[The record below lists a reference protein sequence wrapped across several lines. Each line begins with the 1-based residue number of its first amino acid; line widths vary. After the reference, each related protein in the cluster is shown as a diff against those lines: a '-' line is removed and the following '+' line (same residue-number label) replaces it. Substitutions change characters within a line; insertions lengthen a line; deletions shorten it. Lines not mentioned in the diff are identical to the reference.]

1 MKALFIAIVLIV
13 IASAAYAEVRE
24 DVRTDV
30 RPEIAPIVVLNGGS
44 KNPIDSNEIQFE
56 PDPTPAPT
64 KADENVLTAAAD
76 PNLIRTEISSTR
88 KMVEDALKAGG
99 PKFICR
105 GVGPFWILKIGE
117 ENVEFDI
124 VGEKFLQFS
133 APASSSSVNSAASVT
148 NFTAK
153 AGNGADIN
161 ALIVDSQATGVAC
174 SDGMSDQ
181 QYSHSVFINQGGKIF
196 DGCCW
201 MEK

>member
-1 MKALFIAIVLIV
+1 VKALFIAIVLII
-13 IASAAYAEVRE
+13 IASAAYAEVR
-24 DVRTDV
+24 
-30 RPEIAPIVVLNGGS
+30 PEIAPILVLNGGT
-44 KNPIDSNEIQFE
+44 KNPIESNEIQFE
-56 PDPTPAPT
+56 PDPTPAPV
-64 KADENVLTAAAD
+64 KAEELVLTASAD
-76 PNLIRTEISSTR
+76 PNLIRTETSSTR
-88 KMVEDALKAGG
+88 KMVEEALKKSG

-153 AGNGADIN
+153 ATNGADIN

-181 QYSHSVFINQGGKIF
+181 QYSHSVFVNQSGKIF

-201 MEK
+201 MER